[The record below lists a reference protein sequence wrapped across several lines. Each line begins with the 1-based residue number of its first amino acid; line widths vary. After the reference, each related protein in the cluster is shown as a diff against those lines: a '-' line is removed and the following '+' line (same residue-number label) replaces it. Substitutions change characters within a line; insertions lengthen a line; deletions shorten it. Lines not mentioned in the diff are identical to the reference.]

1 MDMIQDQWGLV
12 VVKLLLEGLV
22 ALLSEEF
29 ELLGLHLLVI
39 VTLGMSHLVISV
51 LGLARMKIE
60 LPMTWLTVDVIWIQ
74 HHKSKVHTATGEAM
88 NRHLIKMN
96 TGNTILES
104 IGVMSMS
111 RSLGGSEAHT
121 PKEDIKSN

>member
-1 MDMIQDQWGLV
+1 MIQDRRDLV

-22 ALLSEEF
+22 VLLSGGL

-39 VTLGMSHLVISV
+39 VTLGVSHLVIAV
-51 LGLARMKIE
+51 LGPVRVKAE
-60 LPMTWLTVDVIWIQ
+60 LPMKWLTVDNTIIQ
-74 HHKSKVHTATGEAM
+74 HCKSKVLTVTGEAV
-88 NRHLIKMN
+88 NHHLIEIN
-96 TGNTILES
+96 TGNTILERL
-104 IGVMSMS
+104 GVMSMS